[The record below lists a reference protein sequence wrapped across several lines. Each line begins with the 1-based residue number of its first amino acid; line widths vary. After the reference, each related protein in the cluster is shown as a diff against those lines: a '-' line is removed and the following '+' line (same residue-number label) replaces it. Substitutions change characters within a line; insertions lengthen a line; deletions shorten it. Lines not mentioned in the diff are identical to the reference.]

1 MFLTGPAV
9 YGFIPKMKQ
18 IILIPVLQIVVLN
31 LSSIRLK
38 YWETLKL
45 MEKIEF

>member
-18 IILIPVLQIVVLN
+18 IIPILQIVILN